1 VASDIKTPVGNAPL
15 FPVILIISGGYL
27 AWFGIHYWRSDVKY
41 PTTPVKAVLT
51 GNGVPAATPSVGH
64 QAELTADVAALSP
77 DTSGGSVA
85 ASGGSGGKPNAA
97 GYVNPIGK
105 GLKRGRIDEGV
116 DFTGDGPL
124 YAIGSGTIKSTS
136 GAGWPGGT
144 YILLAL
150 DNGKFVYYAENVTP
164 MVSAGQKVKAGDT
177 IGYAHNAY
185 PYIEIGWGTSTPQV
199 AAAASHY
206 SEGQQTAEGK
216 DFAALLDQLG
226 AP

>member
-1 VASDIKTPVGNAPL
+1 MASDIQTPVGRAPL
-15 FPVILIISGGYL
+15 IPVILVIAGGYL

-51 GNGVPAATPSVGH
+51 GNAVTATTPSVPH
-64 QAELTADVAALSP
+64 QTELTADIAAIQP
-77 DTSGGSVA
+77 DPTGGTSGTSGGF
-85 ASGGSGGKPNAA
+85 GGTPNAA
-97 GYVNPIGK
+97 GMVNPIGK

-124 YAIGSGTIKSTS
+124 YAIGPGTIKSVY
-136 GAGWPGGT
+136 GPDWPGGI

-150 DNGKFVYYAENVTP
+150 DSGQFVYYAENITP
-164 MVSAGQKVKAGDT
+164 MVTVGQKVKAGGT

-185 PYIEIGWGTSTPQV
+185 PFIEIGWGTSQPQ
-199 AAAASHY
+199 APLAQSHY
-206 SEGQQTAEGK
+206 TEGQVTAEGQS
-216 DFAALLDQLG
+216 FAALLDTLG